1 MNSNDLRLL
10 VGLGNPGSRYK
21 GTRHNIGFM
30 ALEKFAKQN
39 SVQFNLSKKLFGK
52 TAEIGIGEDLQ
63 RLLLPN
69 TFMNESG
76 RSIRAA
82 MKWFGLKNDQIL
94 ILVDD
99 MDLPLGKLRI
109 RAQGGS
115 GGHKGLQSAINH
127 LGTESF
133 CRLRIGIGAPATNPE
148 ERKEKTISHVLGT
161 FSPKEYLIVDEVI
174 EMVIQSLDLIK
185 QIGLERAS
193 NQINSYK
200 KEFL

>member
-1 MNSNDLRLL
+1 MNSHDLRLL

-21 GTRHNIGFM
+21 DTRHNIGFM
-30 ALEKFAKQN
+30 ALQKFAKQN

-76 RSIRAA
+76 RSIRAT
-82 MKWFGLKNDQIL
+82 MKWFDLKSDQIL

-99 MDLPLGKLRI
+99 MDLPLGRLRI
-109 RAQGGS
+109 RTQGGS

-127 LGTESF
+127 LGTENF
-133 CRLRIGIGAPATNPE
+133 CRLRIGIGAPSTNPE

-161 FSPKEYLIVDEVI
+161 FSPEEHLIVEEVI
-174 EMVIQSLDLIK
+174 ETVILSFNLIK
-185 QIGLERAS
+185 QLGLERAS